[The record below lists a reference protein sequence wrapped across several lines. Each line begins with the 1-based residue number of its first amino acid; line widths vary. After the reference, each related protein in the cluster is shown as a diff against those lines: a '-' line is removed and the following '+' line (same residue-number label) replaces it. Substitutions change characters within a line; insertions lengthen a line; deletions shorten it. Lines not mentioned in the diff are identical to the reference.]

1 MRDNRRTVRL
11 RTHVRRLRTIGAESP
26 APESVL
32 PLASFVVRSA
42 APPRVTAE
50 VRPVQTGRA
59 RGWQVT
65 VRAHDVEQ
73 RLATPPQFAITR
85 LRASGRHVRARR
97 RSLLVNNAFR
107 PRWIAR
113 DPEPRLTRRLVAGV
127 LMHRGKRL
135 TPLSRQGHL
144 DNRREYRDT
153 AYPWGC
159 VCKVMS
165 AGRSG
170 SGVLIGPRHVLTASH
185 VIDWAAGWAIVEV
198 HRFDST
204 FVAGSCCTRLT
215 AFTKIP
221 TTNPTHSTVDE
232 DYAVLTL
239 ADRLGDQFGWMG
251 NMTYDSD
258 YDDKPIFRTIGY
270 ANDIAGGNRPVY
282 ERDFHLDEDEF
293 DLGEARAMTCGADFE
308 TGQSGSPIFGFGAHD
323 DMPYVVAV
331 ASAEGGN
338 GNNYC
343 AGGSWLTKLVREARQ
358 LDP

>member
-1 MRDNRRTVRL
+1 M
-11 RTHVRRLRTIGAESP
+11 
-26 APESVL
+26 
-32 PLASFVVRSA
+32 
-42 APPRVTAE
+42 
-50 VRPVQTGRA
+50 
-59 RGWQVT
+59 
-65 VRAHDVEQ
+65 
-73 RLATPPQFAITR
+73 
-85 LRASGRHVRARR
+85 
-97 RSLLVNNAFR
+97 AF
-107 PRWIAR
+107 
-113 DPEPRLTRRLVAGV
+113 DPEPRLIGRVVDRALI
-127 LMHRGKRL
+127 HRGKLL
-135 TPLSRQGHL
+135 TPLSRQGDY

-153 AYPWGC
+153 SYPWGC
-159 VCKVMS
+159 VCKVLS
-165 AGRSG
+165 QGKTG

-185 VIDWAAGWAIVEV
+185 VINWAAGWAIVEV

-204 FVAGSCCTRLT
+204 FVSGSCCTRLT

-221 TTNPTHSTVDE
+221 NVTHSTMDE

-270 ANDIAGGNRPVY
+270 ADDIAGGKRPVY

-293 DLGEARAMTCGADFE
+293 DYGEARAMTCGADFE
-308 TGQSGSPIFGFGAHD
+308 KGQSGSPVFAFGTQD
-323 DMPYVVAV
+323 DQPYVVAV
-331 ASAEGGN
+331 ASAEGDD